1 MIGRSFFLQVLIV
14 SLFGLT
20 LFAVLASLAW
30 NAIGD
35 EQFNQGLFERSS
47 ALVELLLPPATA
59 TFAEQQEAVSR
70 IAGRLEFEATLFD
83 STGTLIAANA
93 VPSPWIAPTTDPG
106 TWQPMEGQ
114 RRWLTVLD
122 DGRVLVIDLD
132 RAALP
137 NETFAVAF
145 TFGLLAVVISGLLY
159 PITRRVT
166 RRLERL
172 QQDVDQIGPENLSA
186 RVTVD
191 GNDEIAKLATSFNK
205 STETIEDLVNRQR
218 LLLANASHELRTPLA
233 RIRMGIELLETKNTQ
248 DRRDGLR
255 QDIQELDALIDD
267 LITMA
272 RFDTGSPKEGWETL
286 DLLDLAKEE
295 GKRNADCTVH
305 GVSALVEGD
314 RRMLQHLLRNLLDN
328 AQLHGHA
335 PIEVHVR
342 TEADG
347 ASLTVRDGGSGI
359 PEGEQRKVFEP
370 FFRGKGK
377 QNDTGYGLGLSLVAR
392 IAKAHNAT
400 VSIGNEPYS
409 EVAVRFT

>member
-1 MIGRSFFLQVLIV
+1 MVGKSFFLQVLIV

-59 TFAEQQEAVSR
+59 PFADQQEAVVR
-70 IAGRLEFEATLFD
+70 VAGRLAFDATLFD
-83 STGTLIAANA
+83 PTGQLIAANS
-93 VPSPWIAPTTDPG
+93 VPSPWVAPKIDPG
-106 TWQPMEGQ
+106 SWQSMDGQ
-114 RRWLTVLD
+114 RRWLTVLE
-122 DGRVLVIDLD
+122 DGRVLVIGLD

-137 NETFAVAF
+137 NETFAATL
-145 TFGLLAVVISGLLY
+145 TFGLLAIVISGFLY

-166 RRLERL
+166 RRLETL
-172 QQDVDQIGPENLSA
+172 QQDVDQIGPDNLSA

-191 GNDEIAKLATSFNK
+191 GNDEIAKLARSFNK
-205 STETIEDLVNRQR
+205 STETIEELVNRQR

-233 RIRMGIELLETKNTQ
+233 RIRMGIELLGKKNTQ
-248 DRRDGLR
+248 SRRDGLR

-272 RFDTGSPKEGWETL
+272 RFDADPSKDGWETL
-286 DLLDLAKEE
+286 DLLDLAREE
-295 GKRNADCTVH
+295 VRPSTDCTVY
-305 GVSALVEGD
+305 GVSAFVEGD
-314 RRMLQHLLRNLLDN
+314 RRMLQHLLRNLVDN
-328 AQLHGHA
+328 AQLHGRA
-335 PIEVHVR
+335 PIEVYVR
-342 TEADG
+342 AEAEG
-347 ASLTVRDGGSGI
+347 ALLSVRDGGSGI
-359 PEGEQRKVFEP
+359 PEGEQSKVIEP
-370 FFRGKGK
+370 FFRGQGK

-400 VSIGNEPYS
+400 ISIRSEPYS
-409 EVAVRFT
+409 EVAVQFA